1 MYTIYYADHET
12 PHETRIGMVSAPNS
26 AIAHRVAEI
35 QFTNSRIYKVME
47 LFDKDS
53 CCGKNNKV
61 AYKKSEISTQNC
73 RSCSKEGHEIDAI
86 HCKYCGVILND

>member
-1 MYTIYYADHET
+1 MLNRRCIKPLNQREYVIMYTIYYADHET

-47 LFDKDS
+47 LTPPE
-53 CCGKNNKV
+53 
-61 AYKKSEISTQNC
+61 SETEFPGARFINGEFQPIS
-73 RSCSKEGHEIDAI
+73 
-86 HCKYCGVILND
+86 